1 MSVQTGTA
9 PKRMENITSRTAA
22 RQFDSFIQ
30 SINRCD
36 SLLDARRL
44 KNDVVGEIRR
54 TRILLANHENEE
66 LINGEKA
73 SDVVAY
79 LDRLYNA
86 KRHVESRIAL
96 LGGADDDDGVS
107 RQSLLGLD
115 VIAHQ
120 IILETIRYP

>member
-1 MSVQTGTA
+1 M
-9 PKRMENITSRTAA
+9 
-22 RQFDSFIQ
+22 
-30 SINRCD
+30 
-36 SLLDARRL
+36 
-44 KNDVVGEIRR
+44 
-54 TRILLANHENEE
+54 LANHENEE

-107 RQSLLGLD
+107 RQSLFGLD
-115 VIAHQ
+115 VIAYQ
-120 IILETIRYP
+120 VVLETIRYP